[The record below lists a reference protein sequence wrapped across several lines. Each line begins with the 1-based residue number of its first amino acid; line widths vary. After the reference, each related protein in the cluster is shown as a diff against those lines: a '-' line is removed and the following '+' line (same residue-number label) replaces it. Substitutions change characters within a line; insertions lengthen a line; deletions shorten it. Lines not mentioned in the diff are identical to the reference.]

1 MSIKKDEK
9 LLEKF
14 MKNGGC
20 LPSPED
26 KRDYTVET
34 VSLAVAPLPEEYIVY
49 GMKILNQGAVG
60 SCVAHA
66 CATSMGYGEL
76 QTGVRSAHDF
86 SRGYIYG
93 NRSITDYQGEGM
105 CTRQAL
111 KQLHH
116 CGDCELKD
124 FPYNEIYPSVK
135 ARIEKNKK
143 KLAEKASNFKILNYF
158 RCYSDD
164 ETKRTIIANG
174 SAIIAVP
181 IYSSFGSDCPM
192 PSDTDMYKGS
202 HAMCIVGW
210 DKTGWIIQNSWGK
223 NWGKKGLLHLPYEYP
238 ITEIW
243 GITVSPTMPKPTKTS
258 LWHKITHW
266 FKWLILQIKILFNK
280 K

>member
-1 MSIKKDEK
+1 MSKKNDEK

-14 MKNGGC
+14 MKIDGC

-26 KRDYTVET
+26 ERDYTVER
-34 VSLAVAPLPEEYIVY
+34 VSLAEVPLPEEYIVS
-49 GMKILNQGAVG
+49 GMKILNQGAIG

-76 QTGVRSAHDF
+76 QIGAELAHDF

-116 CGDCELKD
+116 CGDCELED
-124 FPYNEIYPSVK
+124 FPYNETYPSVK
-135 ARIEKNKK
+135 ARIEKNEEELSK
-143 KLAEKASNFKILNYF
+143 KASNFKILNYF

-164 ETKRTIIANG
+164 EAKRTIMANG
-174 SAIIAVP
+174 SAIIAIP
-181 IYSSFGSDCPM
+181 IYSSFGGDCPV
-192 PSDTDMYKGS
+192 PSDTDKYKGN
-202 HAMCIVGW
+202 HAMCVVGW

-223 NWGKKGLLHLPYEYP
+223 SWGKNGLLHLPYEYP
-238 ITEIW
+238 INEIW
-243 GITVSPTMPKPTKTS
+243 GITISPTMPKPKKAS
-258 LWHKITHW
+258 LWHKITYW
-266 FKWLILQIKILFNK
+266 FKWLIGQIKILFSK